1 MNPSPHYL
9 SAQEAAQE
17 LGIRLATLYSYV
29 SRGLIRSEETGGPR
43 RRRRYRAEDVRRLK
57 ERKELRRDP
66 SRAVEKALH
75 WGAPLLE
82 SAITLIQDG
91 RFYYRGHDALALAER
106 CTIEQVAALIWSEEW
121 SEKWGEEQNEQ
132 AEQVDARGLP
142 ELFQATQVTSLLEP
156 LAPVRASWPSLRPVE
171 AFQAIL
177 PLAGT
182 LDRTAYDLRPLPVAR
197 TGARILHLL
206 TATAVGQ
213 DTLPAWIA
221 QALQRRWVPQ
231 DPGAARLLDGALV
244 LCADHELNVSSF
256 TARCVASAGS
266 TPYAVVQA
274 GLAALQGIRHG
285 GYTERVEALLD
296 QVETPGQA
304 EEVLA
309 ARLKRGEPIPGFGHP
324 LYPEGDPRARWLL
337 ARAAEARPGSP
348 AVALA
353 QAVTQAA
360 RSLLGEHPILDF
372 GLVTLARALELP
384 PGAPLALF
392 ALGRT
397 VGWIGHALEQYR
409 SQQLIR
415 PRARYVGVLPAG

>member
-1 MNPSPHYL
+1 MNSSPHYL

-17 LGIRLATLYSYV
+17 LGISLATLYSYV
-29 SRGLIRSEETGGPR
+29 SRGLIRSEEAGGPR
-43 RRRRYRAEDVRRLK
+43 RRRRYRAEDVQRLK

-66 SRAVEKALH
+66 TRAVEKALH

-91 RFYYRGHDALALAER
+91 RFYYRGHDVLALAER
-106 CTIEQVAALIWSEEW
+106 CTIEQVAALIWTEEETE
-121 SEKWGEEQNEQ
+121 SS
-132 AEQVDARGLP
+132 APDLP
-142 ELFQATQVTSLLEP
+142 ELFQATQMTSLLEQ
-156 LAPVRASWPSLRPVE
+156 LAPVRASWPRLRPVE

-177 PLAGT
+177 PLAGA
-182 LDRTAYDLRPLPVAR
+182 LDRTAYDLRPRPVAR

-213 DTLPAWIA
+213 DALPARIA
-221 QALQRRWVPQ
+221 ETLQRRWVPQ

-244 LCADHELNVSSF
+244 LCADHELNVSAF
-256 TARCVASAGS
+256 TARCAASAGAA
-266 TPYAVVQA
+266 PYGVVQA
-274 GLAALQGIRHG
+274 GLAALQGVRHG

-296 QVETPGQA
+296 QVEAPDQA

-324 LYPEGDPRARWLL
+324 LYPEGDLRARWLL
-337 ARAAEARPGSP
+337 ARAEEARPGSP

-360 RSLLGEHPILDF
+360 QTLLGERPTLDF

-415 PRARYVGVLPAG
+415 PRARYVGVLPVG

>member
-1 MNPSPHYL
+1 MTSSPHYL
-9 SAQEAAQE
+9 SAQEAAAE
-17 LGIRLATLYSYV
+17 LGISLATLYSYV
-29 SRGLIRSEETGGPR
+29 SRGLIRSEEAGGPR
-43 RRRRYRAEDVRRLK
+43 RRRRYRAEDVQRLK

-66 SRAVEKALH
+66 SRAVEKALD

-91 RFYYRGHDALALAER
+91 RFFYRGRDALALADSH
-106 CTIEQVAALIWSEEW
+106 TIEQVAALIWLEE
-121 SEKWGEEQNEQ
+121 E
-132 AEQVDARGLP
+132 AAPDAPALP
-142 ELFQATQVTSLLEP
+142 ELFRATQVTPLLAQLADARAAWPP
-156 LAPVRASWPSLRPVE
+156 LGLVE

-177 PLAGT
+177 PLAGA
-182 LDRTAYDLRPLPVAR
+182 LDPSAYDLRPQPVAR

-206 TATAVGQ
+206 AATAVGQ
-213 DTLPAWIA
+213 DGLSASIA
-221 QALQRRWVPQ
+221 ETLQRRWVPQ
-231 DPGAARLLDGALV
+231 DAGAARLLDGALI

-274 GLAALQGIRHG
+274 GLAALRGVRHG

-296 QVETPGQA
+296 QVGMPGQA

-309 ARLKRGEPIPGFGHP
+309 ARLKRGEPIPGFGHR
-324 LYPEGDPRARWLL
+324 LYPGGDPRAGWLL

-360 RSLLGEHPILDF
+360 QALLGEHPTLDF
-372 GLVTLARALELP
+372 GLVTLARALDLP

-415 PRARYVGVLPAG
+415 PRARYVGVLPPEADPAAS